1 MSVGAAGKGVWLLVA
16 AVLPEEFSDDRLIE
30 LIPIVRR
37 VVAARVRDAQL
48 VDDLVQETLVRVM
61 ASRHR
66 IDGDTLAPYA
76 VTIARNLISATGRG
90 VDRDRRHAHLFAEGP
105 SEPAPDNELLLSVEI
120 GLVDDAIERLPAP
133 DREMLLAHEV
143 RGAGTAELAAGQRS
157 TPGAVAAHLNRA
169 RARLRIEYLIADHGS
184 DPPTDR
190 CRPVLYALSIGD
202 RRRQRELDTSGH
214 VLACDYCLAI
224 SRALFERRP
233 PAGNDNEARVLI
245 TVDADVVIAR
255 QRGREV
261 AARAGFT
268 GTDLTVIATAISE
281 LARNIVKFAR
291 RGEIVARLV
300 EDGDRRGVGVLA
312 RDAGPG
318 IIDVA
323 EAMRDGFSTYR
334 GLGMGLGGT
343 RRLMDEFDIV
353 SEVGKGTTVTMT
365 KWLPPSHGHPGRDHR
380 P

>member
-268 GTDLTVIATAISE
+268 GTDLTVIATRDLRTGPQHRQVRPAGRDRG
-281 LARNIVKFAR
+281 AAGRGR
-291 RGEIVARLV
+291 RPTRC
-300 EDGDRRGVGVLA
+300 RC
-312 RDAGPG
+312 AGPG
-318 IIDVA
+318 RRA
-323 EAMRDGFSTYR
+323 RHHRRR
-334 GLGMGLGGT
+334 G
-343 RRLMDEFDIV
+343 
-353 SEVGKGTTVTMT
+353 
-365 KWLPPSHGHPGRDHR
+365 GHA
-380 P
+380 